1 MNTKTKTTLNTP
13 IEELNNLQAAHEYLM
28 SIQRASWADPTN
40 PRWRITSLFASGYTA
55 HHIAEVTGIDH
66 YRIIA
71 AINHTHKG
79 VNTEKILRATAT
91 TSRNRLI
98 SKSDE
103 ELIAS
108 VKWWCEIDSK
118 NRSSGKYGEEYS
130 ELGLPSTHTLRARF
144 GSWDEIM
151 EKAGYE
157 SVSQFKRNN
166 RNNVVPKDL
175 SPVREYVSECRSKQ
189 PSSVGF
195 GRWCKKN
202 DRGSGS
208 ELINRYGGWN
218 NLLLAAFPD

>member
-1 MNTKTKTTLNTP
+1 MGRPHQPTM
-13 IEELNNLQAAHEYLM
+13 ENNLPLRLRLHRTPHRR
-28 SIQRASWADPTN
+28 SHR
-40 PRWRITSLFASGYTA
+40 
-55 HHIAEVTGIDH
+55 IDH

-108 VKWWCEIDSK
+108 VKWWCEIDPK

-157 SVSQFKRNN
+157 SVSQSKRNN
-166 RNNVVPKDL
+166 RTVVPKDL
-175 SPVREYVSECRSKQ
+175 SPIREYVSQCRKKQ
-189 PSSVGF
+189 PSSIGF

-202 DRGSGS
+202 GQGNGAD
-208 ELINRYGGWN
+208 LINHYGGWN
-218 NLLLAAFPD
+218 NLLLAAFPS